1 MFRKLSKRELFFY
14 LTVMVIILGFN
25 AYYIFFFTPKNSLE
39 LYQAIHF
46 VDDFH
51 EAKKV
56 MLKGYEDH
64 FQEEDFVFLSKLEE
78 TPERISQF
86 TLFEYKDKTYMLM
99 TTPGTTK
106 LEVLQVEQLPEEIR
120 QYFLG
125 ISHE

>member
-1 MFRKLSKRELFFY
+1 MRTIY
-14 LTVMVIILGFN
+14 
-25 AYYIFFFTPKNSLE
+25 FFFTPKNSLE

-64 FQEEDFVFLSKLEE
+64 FQKEDFVFLSKLEE